1 MNLKLKNETYDLLK
15 WIVQVFLPA
24 LLTFAG
30 LVGQS
35 VNWEQTE
42 LFMTLLGGFTV
53 FLGTLLGISNIQYKK
68 EEKE

>member
-24 LLTFAG
+24 FITFVG

-35 VNWEQTE
+35 LNWEQTE

-53 FLGTLLGISNIQYKK
+53 FLGSILGVSNLQYKK
-68 EEKE
+68 ENE

>member
-15 WIVQVFLPA
+15 WIVQVFLPS